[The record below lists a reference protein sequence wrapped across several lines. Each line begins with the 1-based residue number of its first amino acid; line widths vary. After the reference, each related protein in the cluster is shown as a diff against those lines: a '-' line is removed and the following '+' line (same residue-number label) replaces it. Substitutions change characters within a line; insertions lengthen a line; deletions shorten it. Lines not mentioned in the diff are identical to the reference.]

1 LLDVDEIL
9 TFENSSLPPAP
20 KERNRFDKNWDDF
33 LKSDPCNDGPPLLP
47 VLGNPASHPV
57 KAGMFFAF
65 EKNKKEHR
73 FWKNILTQVCHIF
86 SFNIGILTL

>member
-33 LKSDPCNDGPPLLP
+33 LKSDPCNEKIFEQKGK
-47 VLGNPASHPV
+47 GQNINPS
-57 KAGMFFAF
+57 
-65 EKNKKEHR
+65 N
-73 FWKNILTQVCHIF
+73 
-86 SFNIGILTL
+86 